1 MWRTFNCGVGF
12 VLVVAAGDVAAV
24 GKDLDRLGL
33 VHRPIGQ
40 VVIASHD
47 ARVRIG

>member
-12 VLVVAAGDVAAV
+12 VLVVAAGDVATV

-40 VVIASHD
+40 AVIASHD